1 MKANIIINAA
11 LDICG
16 MRNSDGTVPS
26 SCNDIDHRAAAL
38 LGMTAAEYVG
48 IDKVARNS
56 HADVPDEI
64 SPESEIMLSDGICRT
79 VIPYLLAALLI
90 EDEDQTFAATLRRLA
105 NDALT
110 AFRHDKA
117 RTHEIK
123 EVY

>member
-16 MRNSDGTVPS
+16 MRNSDGSVPL
-26 SCNDIDHRAAAL
+26 SCDDIDHRASAL
-38 LGMTAAEYVG
+38 LGMIAAEYVG
-48 IDKVARNS
+48 TDKAAGNI
-56 HADVPDEI
+56 HADIPDAI
-64 SPESEIMLSDGICRT
+64 SSDSEIPLSDGLCRT

-90 EDEDQTFAATLRRLA
+90 EDEDQAFAATLRHLA
-105 NDALT
+105 ADALT

-117 RTHEIK
+117 RTHTIK